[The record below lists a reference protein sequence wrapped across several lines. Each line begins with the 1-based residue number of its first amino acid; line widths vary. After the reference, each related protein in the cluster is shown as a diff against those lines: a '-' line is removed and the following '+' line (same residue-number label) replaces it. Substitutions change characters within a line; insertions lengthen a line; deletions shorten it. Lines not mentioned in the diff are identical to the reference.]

1 MFVDFFVCLKKKLW
15 LGIRIYIFIII
26 FKFLFVKIS
35 KILSFK
41 KILIIL
47 CIDFMV
53 DFKNCLVFCIFNDY
67 IFVVKDF
74 L

>member
-53 DFKNCLVFCIFNDY
+53 DFKNYLVFCIFNDY
-67 IFVVKDF
+67 IFVIKDF